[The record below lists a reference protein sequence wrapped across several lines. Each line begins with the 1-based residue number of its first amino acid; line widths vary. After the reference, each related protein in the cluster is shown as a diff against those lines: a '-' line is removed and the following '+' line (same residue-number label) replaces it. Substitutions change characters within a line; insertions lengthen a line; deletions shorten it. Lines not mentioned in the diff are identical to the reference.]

1 MGIDDAIVGTN
12 VAILVTG
19 ANGFVGT
26 RVIKNL
32 LLHGYE
38 NIRCFVRPSSDT
50 EHLENIIDRYS
61 TQNSTQKSVEFIRGN
76 LIRREDCNKATE
88 DIELIYHLAAGR
100 GEKSFPNAYLNSV
113 VTTRNLLD
121 SILEQSCLKRFVSV
135 SSFSVYTNRKKPRG
149 RVLDESCP
157 VEKHPWLRG
166 EAYCYAKVK
175 QDEIVLDYGKKHGI
189 PYVIVRPAVVYGEG
203 NSAITGR
210 VGIGTFGVFLHI
222 GGSNTIP
229 LTYVEN
235 CAEAIVLSGL
245 RKGIEREVFNVVDD
259 NLPSSRT
266 FLRQYKRKVKRF
278 RSIFVPHVVSFL
290 FCGLWEMY
298 SRWSNEQLP
307 PVFNRKR
314 WYNDWKGSKYSNK
327 KLKRMIGWV
336 PAVST
341 SEGLDRFFASC
352 KKAENHA

>member
-1 MGIDDAIVGTN
+1 MDIYNSIVGSN

-26 RVIKNL
+26 RVIKSL

-38 NIRCFVRPSSDT
+38 NIRCFVRPSSNT
-50 EHLENIIDRYS
+50 KQLEGIIGRYS
-61 TQNSTQKSVEFIRGN
+61 RKTSVEFIRGN
-76 LIRREDCNKATE
+76 LIRREDCQIATK

-100 GEKSFPNAYLNSV
+100 GEKSFPNAFLNSV

-121 SILEQSCLKRFVSV
+121 ASLQQSCLKRFVSV
-135 SSFSVYTNRKKPRG
+135 SSFSVYTNRKKPHG
-149 RVLDESCP
+149 QVLDESCP
-157 VEKHPWLRG
+157 VEQHSWLRG

-175 QDEIVLDYGKKHGI
+175 QDEIVLDYGRKYGI
-189 PYVIVRPAVVYGEG
+189 PYVIVRPGVVYGEG
-203 NSAITGR
+203 NNTITGR
-210 VGIGTFGVFLHI
+210 VGIGTFGIFLHI

-245 RKGIEREVFNVVDD
+245 KKGIDGEVFNVVDD
-259 NLPSSRT
+259 DLPSSRT

-278 RSIFVPHVVSFL
+278 RSIFVPHIMSFL
-290 FCGLWEMY
+290 FCILWGIY
-298 SRWSNEQLP
+298 SRWSQEQLP

-314 WYNDWKGSKYSNK
+314 WYNDWKGSKYSNN

-336 PAVST
+336 PVVPT
-341 SEGLDRFFASC
+341 SEGLDRFFANC
-352 KKAENHA
+352 KEAENHA